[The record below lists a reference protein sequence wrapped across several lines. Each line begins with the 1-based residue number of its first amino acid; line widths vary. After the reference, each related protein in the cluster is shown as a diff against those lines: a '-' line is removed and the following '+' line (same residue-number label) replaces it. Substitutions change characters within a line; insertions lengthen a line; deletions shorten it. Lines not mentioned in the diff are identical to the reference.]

1 MPQGDL
7 RYFDPGQSV
16 PVELQADG
24 SGNVATR
31 GDAVEIVGES
41 GGVTQ
46 VALVSTAGDG
56 IGHITNNPDE
66 YDSSTSYGN
75 NEVVGT
81 TAALVGG
88 PVDWHPTDSGYTA
101 TAGDLVVLDAG
112 GDLRAYNSGGG
123 DTPDMIY
130 GRVFATGQ
138 RSSAMTKDKA
148 AVIRWK

>member
-46 VALVSTAGDG
+46 VAQVSTAGEG
-56 IGHITNNPDE
+56 IGHLTNNPDE

-75 NEVVGT
+75 NEVIGT
-81 TAALVGG
+81 TAVLVSG
-88 PVDWHPTDSGYTA
+88 PVDWHPTDSGYTP
-101 TAGDLVVLDAG
+101 TVGDLVVLDAG
-112 GDLRAYNSGGG
+112 GDVRAYDSGGG
-123 DTPDMIY
+123 DTTDMIY
-130 GRVFATGQ
+130 GRVFATGP
-138 RSSAMTKDKA
+138 RNGSGADGDV
-148 AVIRWK
+148 AVLRWM